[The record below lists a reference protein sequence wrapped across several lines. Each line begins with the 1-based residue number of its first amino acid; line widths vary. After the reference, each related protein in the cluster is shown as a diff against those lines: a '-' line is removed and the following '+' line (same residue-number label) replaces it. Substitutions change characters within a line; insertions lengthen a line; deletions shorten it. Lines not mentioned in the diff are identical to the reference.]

1 MIEKKDHKSLNHIQM
16 HKLIHF
22 LEKNIPW
29 LNLVLVLLL
38 IWSIVLCIPSG
49 YDKTMKPK
57 FRLINETEEYYD
69 YYSYE
74 TERFN
79 LSETSLEN
87 HN

>member
-1 MIEKKDHKSLNHIQM
+1 MKIPMFLI
-16 HKLIHF
+16 LIHF
-22 LEKNIPW
+22 SYFTLATSDNCFK
-29 LNLVLVLLL
+29 
-38 IWSIVLCIPSG
+38 SLCIPSG

-74 TERFN
+74 TERLN
-79 LSETSLEN
+79 LSETFLEN